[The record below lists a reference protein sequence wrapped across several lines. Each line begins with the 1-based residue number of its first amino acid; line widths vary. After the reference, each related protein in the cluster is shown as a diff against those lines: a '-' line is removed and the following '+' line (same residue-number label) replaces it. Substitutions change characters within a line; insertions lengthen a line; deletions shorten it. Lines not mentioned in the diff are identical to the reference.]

1 MTSFEDLDWDQLMDY
16 EAKQSV
22 PLMLSD
28 EDVQRFNQRTLLYKL
43 DQGYVWPIIADSTHP
58 SSFLQDILPALLT
71 ENYVEVEGDAY
82 ILTVAG
88 QEELERMAEQ
98 YHSLV
103 NHYDVFAHVDI
114 DAGCFLEPGDDP
126 HAQVNID
133 GEVYPRFI
141 DLRVAVMRF
150 KGVEPFDMVFLNL
163 LREQRIAAKDSWE
176 FDMALGKALYDEL
189 ETIVNTAYTVKDLTD
204 LEKTND
210 HGEIPGSDILKD
222 VIVAGNQRN
231 QALAM
236 AERATPRHDEPARP
250 QITVQV
256 VEQAPLFVEYAYEP
270 YVYYEDYYD
279 PFYVE
284 PAWRH
289 YGYRPWFN

>member
-1 MTSFEDLDWDQLMDY
+1 MTRFEDLDWDQLMEY

-22 PLMLSD
+22 PLTLAD
-28 EDVQRFNQRTLLYKL
+28 EDVKRFNQRTLLYKL
-43 DQGYVWPIIADSTHP
+43 DQGYEWPIIADSTHP
-58 SSFLQDILPALLT
+58 SSFLQDVLTELLA
-71 ENYVEVEGDAY
+71 ENYVTAGDSFY
-82 ILTVAG
+82 TLTPAG

-103 NHYDVFAHVDI
+103 NHYDIFAHVDI
-114 DAGCFLEPGDDP
+114 DAGRFLEPGDDP
-126 HAQVNID
+126 HAQVEID
-133 GEVYPRFI
+133 GEAYPRFI

-150 KGVEPFDMVFLNL
+150 KGVSPFDMVFLNL
-163 LREQRIAAKDSWE
+163 LREQRIAAKDNWE
-176 FDMALGKALYDEL
+176 FDMALGKALYEEL

-222 VIVAGNQRN
+222 VIVAGNERN
-231 QALAM
+231 QSRALA
-236 AERATPRHDEPARP
+236 ARATPRHDEPARP

-256 VEQAPLFVEYAYEP
+256 VEKTPLFVEYQYEP

-284 PAWRH
+284 PAWRYH
-289 YGYRPWFN
+289 GYRPWFN